1 MPKLDKDCHAYILN
15 SQRKNNKQSMAQN
28 VQKQNV
34 NNQNPSNNCNPN
46 VTNSN
51 SKVNNVNQ
59 TNPNTYYPTNIVP
72 PNINQNFIPPNL
84 QTQYPIQNIQSVQN
98 MQNGYFNGYYNGY
111 PNPFQ
116 AQPTY
121 QPYMQF
127 NNFNIMGP
135 IINNYQFNGFDNS
148 FFYPGSNEYIQQ
160 NLSLNSFFRSD
171 ANLNQN
177 LLPNFN
183 PFIAPP
189 MSMYGKANDQIIPS
203 VENIYSEV
211 YQNINNTIKIPNPNP
226 TPVFHK
232 RKTSHDIDHF
242 FELTKKKPIV
252 DPILPNN

>member
-15 SQRKNNKQSMAQN
+15 SQRKNNKQSQAQN
-28 VQKQNV
+28 VQKQNANT
-34 NNQNPSNNCNPN
+34 NNQNFSNNCNPGI
-46 VTNSN
+46 TNSN
-51 SKVNNVNQ
+51 SKANMSQN
-59 TNPNTYYPTNIVP
+59 NPNNYYPPNIVP

-84 QTQYPIQNIQSVQN
+84 QTQYP

-111 PNPFQ
+111 PNAFQ
-116 AQPTY
+116 AQPY

-135 IINNYQFNGFDNS
+135 IINNYQFNNFDNS

-160 NLSLNSFFRSD
+160 NLNLNSFFRSD
-171 ANLNQN
+171 TNLTNQN

-189 MSMYGKANDQIIPS
+189 MSMYGKPNEKVIPTVDS
-203 VENIYSEV
+203 IYSEV
-211 YQNINNTIKIPNPNP
+211 YQNINTSIKIPNPNP

>member
-1 MPKLDKDCHAYILN
+1 
-15 SQRKNNKQSMAQN
+15 MAQN